1 MHTRRLILI
10 LSCLL
15 ITAMP
20 AGTLQPLARS
30 GPAQDQRPALQ
41 PPFPV
46 QTVDII
52 QIDKKNHGTPR
63 LDGTLDRLV
72 EAYTRTG
79 QVGLDQAAR
88 QHHIMLQDDK
98 VLVVVEGD
106 VSRLPATL
114 TRLGGEINSV
124 ASDRLSLLAPVSSL
138 RAMAASPGVLY
149 VRPPLPAFALEM
161 LQGDGIVS
169 EGVSVL
175 GAKEWHAAGFNGRG
189 VRAAVIDFG
198 FYDWTGLRDNGELP
212 ENTVCVNHTTS
223 FNCGN
228 ANPEQRHG
236 SACAEILHDVAPG
249 IDALYL
255 YAFDDEVDL
264 EHIVQEMI
272 DADVD
277 VVSLSVGWV
286 NGEPYDGS
294 GFVSSLTNRAK
305 EVGDVF
311 WVAAAGNH
319 RLRHWEGRF
328 VDANDDK
335 QHEFDAAGNALNILA
350 YEGGYHQISGRFVA
364 ALTWNDWPYTNQDY
378 DLHLLRW
385 DGTQWQAH
393 LSSDHAQDGDDPPAE
408 LLGGDLVPGIY
419 ALLVEAAQQTGDPE
433 YLELFT
439 FYADLDAR
447 YRVEGSSILE
457 PATADG
463 TVAVAAFPLTTPA
476 TLEAFSSMGPRNPS
490 GGGPYDPNACGGERD
505 PACKPD
511 FAGPDGVSTA
521 SYSPSLLRGT
531 SAAAPHI
538 AGAAALVQS
547 AHPSWTSDELYDFL
561 KSRAPASAAPMA
573 EEDFSSLGT
582 SQDLGWGWGRVHLGD
597 PPQTSLVELA
607 RLQAIPQG
615 SIIRVEWETSTE
627 INNLGFNVYRRA
639 LPDGQVLQL
648 NEALIPTRSL
658 SPPEGAAY
666 TLPDAGVEPGSPY
679 EYKLEAVGVHG
690 QTTSYDPVQVVAAT
704 GTLHRLALP
713 LVLSPRVIEP
723 RAGVGSSP
731 YPQVGGSI
739 RRLTDADLHFAPTI
753 LTSTRSTGLVHP

>member
-1 MHTRRLILI
+1 MQTRHLILI
-10 LSCLL
+10 ISCLL

-20 AGTLQPLARS
+20 AGTLQTLAQS
-30 GPAQDQRPALQ
+30 GPAQDQRPDQQL
-41 PPFPV
+41 PFPV
-46 QTVDII
+46 QRVDII
-52 QIDKKNHGTPR
+52 YIDKKQSTTPR

-72 EAYTRTG
+72 EVYARTG
-79 QVGLDQAAR
+79 EVGLDRAAR
-88 QHHIMLQDDK
+88 QHHITLQDGK

-106 VSRLPATL
+106 VSRLPEAL
-114 TRLGGEINSV
+114 TRLGGEIDSV

-138 RAMAASPGVLY
+138 RAMASSPGVLY

-161 LQGDGIVS
+161 LQDDGMVS

-175 GAKEWHAAGFNGRG
+175 GADEWHAAGFKGG
-189 VRAAVIDFG
+189 GIRAAVIDFG
-198 FYDWTGLRDNGELP
+198 FYNWTELRDNGELP

-228 ANPEQRHG
+228 ADPEQRHG

-305 EVGDVF
+305 EVGDIF

-328 VDANDDK
+328 VDTNGDG
-335 QHEFDAAGNALNILA
+335 QHEFDAAGNVLSILA
-350 YEGGYHQISGRFVA
+350 YDGAYHQISGRFVA

-385 DGTQWQAH
+385 DGTQWQVH
-393 LSSDHAQDGDDPPAE
+393 LSSDYSQDGDDPPAE
-408 LLGGDLVPGIY
+408 LVGGDLAPGIY
-419 ALLVEAAQQTGDPE
+419 ALLIETSRQTGDPE

-439 FYADLDAR
+439 FYSDMDAR
-447 YRVEGSSILE
+447 YRVEDSSILE

-463 TVAVAAFPLTTPA
+463 TVSVAAFPQTTPA
-476 TLEAFSSMGPRNPS
+476 TLEAFSSMGPRNPL

-521 SYSPSLLRGT
+521 SYNPSLLRGT

-538 AGAAALVQS
+538 AGAAALVRG
-547 AHPSWTSDELYDFL
+547 AHPSWTSDQLYDFL

-573 EEDFSSLGT
+573 EGNLSNLGT
-582 SQDLGWGWGRVHLGD
+582 SQDLGWGWGRVHLGG
-597 PPQTSLVELA
+597 PPQTSVVELA
-607 RLQAIPQG
+607 RLQALPQG

-627 INNLGFNVYRRA
+627 INNLGFNVYRSA

-648 NEALIPTRSL
+648 NGALIPTRSL

-666 TLPDAGVEPGSPY
+666 ALADAGVEPGKAY
-679 EYKLEAVGVHG
+679 EYKLEAVGVNG
-690 QTTSYDPVQVVAAT
+690 QRTSYDPVRVVAAT
-704 GTLHRLALP
+704 GTVHRLALP
-713 LVLSPRVIEP
+713 LVLSQR
-723 RAGVGSSP
+723 
-731 YPQVGGSI
+731 
-739 RRLTDADLHFAPTI
+739 
-753 LTSTRSTGLVHP
+753 